1 MKLPPLALALCLC
14 LCAACAPEEAASPA
28 PEPASSSAG
37 EPGFGLP
44 TIWAEAPGIRWSL
57 AEMPEDALIWMSP
70 GLELEGTLARCW
82 ENLWL
87 FAYYGPWEE
96 GFASPEE
103 WDYVELIRSCVF
115 RTARLKE
122 TPALEAV
129 CRAHGLSPALAA
141 GGIPPE
147 HVQQTVDTILAGE
160 ILVDPERFEKE
171 RRNTAGNSVGYD
183 PEYQLFF
190 IQASYFPPR
199 LLAILDWDE
208 AAMELTM
215 TYVEKGY
222 DTLYTVDGLAIS
234 GGNGDSEPYPGT
246 LEDYVTGEAPRYRVA
261 FDGECRIR
269 SILPLEGSEAFPDS
283 GESSAPPASPSQSAG
298 QSDPNNFAPVD
309 ALCDYLLENLSPSQY
324 TSISRQRDRD
334 NNSNLVAEVW
344 TPDRA
349 PVEALVAA
357 YPGEPAPV
365 KYVDTQFSKAEQDAA
380 LEAVNAFFEEHPE
393 IPLICVNRWYDQVM
407 IYLEAPSEALEA
419 FIAESALEE
428 IYLVEVYPGGVLPEN
443 PD

>member
-1 MKLPPLALALCLC
+1 MKLLPLALALCLC
-14 LCAACAPEEAASPA
+14 FCAACAPEGTTAPA

-57 AEMPEDALIWMSP
+57 AEMPEDALVWMSP

-87 FAYYGPWEE
+87 FAYDGPWKE

-115 RTARLKE
+115 RTARLEE

-147 HVQQTVDTILAGE
+147 HLQQTVDTILAGE

-171 RRNTAGNSVGYD
+171 RRDTARNSIGYD

-269 SILPLEGSEAFPDS
+269 SILPLEGLEAFPDS
-283 GESSAPPASPSQSAG
+283 GESSAPPASPSQSSG
-298 QSDPNNFAPVD
+298 QPDPNNFAPADDIFQAESWDSLFAYQWVGQVLGWYNWRD
-309 ALCDYLLENLSPSQY
+309 ARLEEDAQAMAELLEL
-324 TSISRQRDRD
+324 
-334 NNSNLVAEVW
+334 
-344 TPDRA
+344 
-349 PVEALVAA
+349 
-357 YPGEPAPV
+357 
-365 KYVDTQFSKAEQDAA
+365 
-380 LEAVNAFFEEHPE
+380 
-393 IPLICVNRWYDQVM
+393 
-407 IYLEAPSEALEA
+407 
-419 FIAESALEE
+419 LEE
-428 IYLVEVYPGGVLPEN
+428 ISAQPPAEHQYPPDGGTPIELEFRREDEDAQRGCYAEFAVHSSCARIGGVWYPV
-443 PD
+443 PDGIYDQILRLARGF